1 MLKDE
6 QCLGGMTDMK
16 LFTFLK
22 NGQPTLGVKTD
33 AGIIDIAAV
42 LQEKPQPGVP
52 TDIMDVISGGEQMVE
67 ALERYV
73 SDLSGVKTLDEDTI
87 EWGACVTRPSK
98 IICVGLNYR
107 KHADETGAK
116 YPEVPILFNKF
127 QNALAGHKQNI
138 AVPSVTEKLDYEV
151 ELGIVIGKTAKNV
164 SEESA
169 LDYVFGYCTA
179 NDLSARDLQMR
190 TPQWMLGKTCDGFC
204 PVGPY
209 LVTKDEV
216 GDPQNLQLKTVV
228 NGEIRQNSNTSDM
241 IFSCREI
248 ISYISKHMTLV
259 PGDLILTGTPEGVIM
274 GFPPEKQNYLKPGDT
289 VTVEVEK
296 LGALTNTFV
305 KE

>member
-1 MLKDE
+1 
-6 QCLGGMTDMK
+6 
-16 LFTFLK
+16 
-22 NGQPTLGVKTD
+22 
-33 AGIIDIAAV
+33 
-42 LQEKPQPGVP
+42 
-52 TDIMDVISGGEQMVE
+52 
-67 ALERYV
+67 
-73 SDLSGVKTLDEDTI
+73 
-87 EWGACVTRPSK
+87 
-98 IICVGLNYR
+98 
-107 KHADETGAK
+107 
-116 YPEVPILFNKF
+116 
-127 QNALAGHKQNI
+127 
-138 AVPSVTEKLDYEV
+138 
-151 ELGIVIGKTAKNV
+151 
-164 SEESA
+164 
-169 LDYVFGYCTA
+169 
-179 NDLSARDLQMR
+179 
-190 TPQWMLGKTCDGFC
+190 MLGKTCDGFC

>member
-1 MLKDE
+1 M
-6 QCLGGMTDMK
+6 
-16 LFTFLK
+16 
-22 NGQPTLGVKTD
+22 
-33 AGIIDIAAV
+33 
-42 LQEKPQPGVP
+42 
-52 TDIMDVISGGEQMVE
+52 
-67 ALERYV
+67 
-73 SDLSGVKTLDEDTI
+73 
-87 EWGACVTRPSK
+87 
-98 IICVGLNYR
+98 
-107 KHADETGAK
+107 
-116 YPEVPILFNKF
+116 
-127 QNALAGHKQNI
+127 
-138 AVPSVTEKLDYEV
+138 TEKLDYEV

-259 PGDLILTGTPEGVIM
+259 PGDMILTGTPEGVIM

-296 LGALTNTFV
+296 LGA
-305 KE
+305 